1 MKIIDRYVASVVI
14 AGTLTALLVVIG
26 LDTFFSLIG
35 QIDDVGEGGY
45 TLLKMLATVAL
56 TIPHSM
62 YELFPVAALLG
73 SLTGMG
79 LLATNSEL
87 IAMRAS
93 GMSIWRIVYSVMK
106 AGIIMLCVVVIL
118 GEFVAPVA
126 ERYAQEIRTSA
137 KDTQVTFMGGRG
149 VWVRTDN
156 LFINAKKVISGN
168 SLGDVTVYEFDDDK
182 RLMRATRAVHAH
194 YRKGQW
200 VMRNVSQ
207 TDFEG
212 DTARVTQAE
221 RLARDSLL
229 TPELL
234 GIVVLEPE
242 NMSARFIS
250 VPFVFG
256 GLRSVSAGQRVF
268 VGILVGF
275 GFYIVSQIAGQM
287 GRVYELNP
295 LLATL
300 TPSLIFLLIGI
311 RAVRRL

>member
-149 VWVRTDN
+149 LWVRTDN
-156 LFINAKKVISGN
+156 LFINSIATVIESGSWRKHTGAETNFLEQVVRDHAEQAKAHDLIARLQRLCPFDADLATFPKSIRQLADAIGSGMIDERRLAQASGN
-168 SLGDVTVYEFDDDK
+168 
-182 RLMRATRAVHAH
+182 
-194 YRKGQW
+194 W
-200 VMRNVSQ
+200 
-207 TDFEG
+207 
-212 DTARVTQAE
+212 
-221 RLARDSLL
+221 LA
-229 TPELL
+229 
-234 GIVVLEPE
+234 GVV
-242 NMSARFIS
+242 
-250 VPFVFG
+250 
-256 GLRSVSAGQRVF
+256 
-268 VGILVGF
+268 
-275 GFYIVSQIAGQM
+275 
-287 GRVYELNP
+287 
-295 LLATL
+295 
-300 TPSLIFLLIGI
+300 
-311 RAVRRL
+311 